1 MTKREQ
7 EIFKLIP
14 EELFKDIESRKKNP
28 EFRTRGLCTIY
39 RVSEFLLI
47 GNKLHA
53 KKTWLSDL
61 EEYKMLM
68 PLQKDFLDY
77 YPLSGT
83 NVFRGGFI
91 KDTAGVTVLGYMWPR
106 DIIGNQERLFALAMM
121 LTMPEEIINH
131 KCYLKPKKNV
141 SNKHKKNLQISNKK
155 RKNKK

>member
-1 MTKREQ
+1 
-7 EIFKLIP
+7 
-14 EELFKDIESRKKNP
+14 
-28 EFRTRGLCTIY
+28 
-39 RVSEFLLI
+39 
-47 GNKLHA
+47 
-53 KKTWLSDL
+53 
-61 EEYKMLM
+61 MLM

-121 LTMPEEIINH
+121 ITMPEEIIDH

-141 SNKHKKNLQISNKK
+141 KKHSSKKHNNLQVSNKK
-155 RKNKK
+155 RKNTK